1 MSQIWQTLHIIDKL
15 FTKTFWKNTKKKKNT
30 NIPRVDNEIFFLQTG
45 IVN

>member
-15 FTKTFWKNTKKKKNT
+15 FTKTFWKNPKKKNT

>member
-15 FTKTFWKNTKKKKNT
+15 FTKTFWKNTKKKNT